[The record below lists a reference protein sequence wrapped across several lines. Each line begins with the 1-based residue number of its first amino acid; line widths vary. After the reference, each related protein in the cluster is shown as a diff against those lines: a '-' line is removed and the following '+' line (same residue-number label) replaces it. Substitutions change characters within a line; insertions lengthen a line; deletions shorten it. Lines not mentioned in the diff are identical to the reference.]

1 MTRNPIVTM
10 RDICL
15 TRRNRHILKHIN
27 IDAFPGQVL
36 GLIGANGSG
45 KSTLLKSMI
54 GLLPA
59 NSGTIWVEGTPLHS
73 IPARDSAKKIA
84 YMGQENECQWP
95 LQVRDVVALGRMPHQ
110 GTWSQKRSA
119 KDEACI
125 EAAME
130 AVDISHLQNRT
141 VTRLSGGER
150 RRVLLARALAGEPK
164 LLLADEPTSGLDPYH
179 QLQLMELFRKQAEKG
194 IGIIVVI
201 HELTLASR
209 FCDRIV
215 LLKSGKIL
223 SDGSPSTVLSQTNL
237 ETGYN
242 IQVARLDY
250 NGDSTV
256 VPWNCCQKKGTQ

>member
-1 MTRNPIVTM
+1 MRN
-10 RDICL
+10 ICL
-15 TRRNRHILKHIN
+15 TRRNRQILNHIDL
-27 IDAFPGQVL
+27 DGFPGQVL

-59 NSGTIWVEGTPLHS
+59 NSGTILLEGIPLNK
-73 IPARDSAKKIA
+73 IPARDSAKKIS

-110 GTWSQKRSA
+110 GTWSQKRSTE
-119 KDEACI
+119 DEANI
-125 EAAME
+125 EAAMQ
-130 AVDISHLQNRT
+130 AVDICHLQNRT

-150 RRVLLARALAGEPK
+150 RRVLLARALAGKPK

-209 FCDRIV
+209 FCDRII

-223 SDGSPSTVLSQTNL
+223 SDGPPSTVLNQTNL
-237 ETGYN
+237 ATGYN
-242 IQVARLDY
+242 IQAALLDY
-250 NGDSTV
+250 NGDTTV
-256 VPWNCCQKKGTQ
+256 VPWCCCQKKENHE